1 MKKLFVII
9 GILIAIFL
17 GMVIYKNITND
28 KNITVEEIEN
38 IEKYISKIYT
48 WKEVTNQSLP
58 AFDNINNADDM
69 WVWEAVKKNS
79 EEYEMSYEQIQ
90 KKAEELFGQD
100 FKKKFPK
107 EGTSEFVYNQDINM
121 YIATEVDLDLKE
133 DTFLLNTIEKKNN
146 PYIIEVVEYLEDYS
160 VEGNIIIKNIDEEEI
175 DKVSNDKTEA
185 EIKEIVKNNLD
196 KFTKKRVYLSQKD
209 IIVQKIEQINN

>member
-9 GILIAIFL
+9 GILVAIFL
-17 GMVIYKNITND
+17 GMVIYKNIANN
-28 KNITVEEIEN
+28 KNVTIEEIEN

-58 AFDNINNADDM
+58 VFDNINNADDM

-79 EEYEMSYEQIQ
+79 EEYEISYEQIQ
-90 KKAEELFGQD
+90 QKAKELFGQD
-100 FKKKFPK
+100 FEKQFPK
-107 EGTSEFVYNQDINM
+107 EGTSEFVYNQDLNM

-133 DTFLLNTIEKKNN
+133 DTFLLNNIKKKNN
-146 PYIIEVVEYLEDYS
+146 QYIIEVVEYLEDYS
-160 VEGNIIIKNIDEEEI
+160 VEGNIIIKNIAEEEI
-175 DKVSNDKTEA
+175 GKVSNEKTEA

>member
-146 PYIIEVVEYLEDYS
+146 QYIIEVVEYLEDYS

>member
-100 FKKKFPK
+100 FKKQFPK

-146 PYIIEVVEYLEDYS
+146 QYIIEVVEYLEDYS